1 MSDQGFPMQ
10 VTYSVYFKRDEQI
23 GVEGN
28 GMDNLILFFIN
39 AFPYNG
45 LIAKQ
50 RNSKDK

>member
-1 MSDQGFPMQ
+1 MNYQGFPMQ

-23 GVEGN
+23 GDEGN
-28 GMDNLILFFIN
+28 GMVNFILFFIN

-45 LIAKQ
+45 LIAKR